1 VTRTAAA
8 LLLALVASGCA
19 EQSRG
24 DAPDGCMEV
33 SDAVASEI
41 LEGNRAA
48 LGAPPR
54 TLNGSFAEARDVRG
68 TLVVAI
74 YVTGPGGVDDTGLWA
89 VDAIVGNPGQIRSID
104 SLAHELTYWPADALG
119 ESDPGVAITRDCV

>member
-1 VTRTAAA
+1 MTRTAAA

-19 EQSRG
+19 EESRG
-24 DAPDGCMEV
+24 DAPDGCIEV

-41 LEGNRAA
+41 IEGNRAA
-48 LGAPPR
+48 LGAPPQAFNAR
-54 TLNGSFAEARDVRG
+54 FAEARDVRG

-74 YVTGPGGVDDTGLWA
+74 YVTGAGGVEDTGLWA
-89 VDAIVGNPGQIRSID
+89 VDAVEGDPGQIRTVD
-104 SLAHELTYWPADALG
+104 SLSRELTYWPADALA